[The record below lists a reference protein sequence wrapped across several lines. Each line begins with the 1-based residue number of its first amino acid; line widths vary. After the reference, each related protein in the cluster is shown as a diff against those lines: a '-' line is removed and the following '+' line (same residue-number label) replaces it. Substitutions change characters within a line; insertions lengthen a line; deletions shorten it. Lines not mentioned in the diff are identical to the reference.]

1 MLKRLAFL
9 SLVPIALWA
18 GNVPY
23 SVYFLGLDDKE
34 ALKTL
39 KAVSDLTTLRSRPPT
54 SLNALR
60 YRADSDIPD
69 LLKVLHS
76 YGYYEATIDIRLEE
90 YDDETRV
97 YVLIQPGPMYTLGE
111 FSVLNIADC
120 PPITIESVGLRL
132 GKQVLAKNILNAEQ
146 KTLGLLANCGY
157 PLAKIEK
164 REMIANGETKELC
177 VRLTLELGPLCRFGP
192 LTIEGL
198 SHVQPRYIENKQEW
212 KEGEAYASSKVESTQ
227 KTLLESGLFSS
238 ALITHGEA
246 PGSQGELPMRLEVSE
261 SKHHSI
267 NAGVSYQ
274 TFFGP
279 GLTFG
284 WENRNIQG
292 LGRKLSLRGDVTKKT
307 HAGSATFLV
316 PDAFRPNQDYV
327 AAAQAMY
334 ESIFAYHQK
343 SYSLTNRLE
352 WRIGT
357 RYRVSMGLKL
367 ERIIVGD
374 SAENGTF
381 TLAEGPIYFRWSS
394 ADDLL
399 NPTKGQTIEYKIIP
413 SINFADI
420 NEFYVY
426 QSVAYA
432 TYWGL
437 HNSDGL
443 VLAHQI
449 LLESIYSKTLGA
461 IPMPKRVLGGS
472 DQELRGYRYR
482 SVSPFKGDHPEG
494 GRSGIFYTA
503 EMRLR
508 FNKSLGLVPFF
519 DIGNV
524 EKTIL
529 PKGNEKWFK
538 SAGLGLRYFT
548 FLGPLRFDIAFP
560 LNRRKGIDPFY
571 RVLVSI
577 GQTF

>member
-1 MLKRLAFL
+1 MWKKLFFL
-9 SLVPIALWA
+9 SLVPVALWA
-18 GNVPY
+18 ANVPY

-60 YRADSDIPD
+60 YRADSDTAD

-111 FSVLNIADC
+111 FSVQQSTDC
-120 PPITIESVGLRL
+120 APITAENVGLRL
-132 GKQVLAKNILNAEQ
+132 GKQALAKEILNAEQ
-146 KTLGLLANCGY
+146 KTLTLLANCGY
-157 PLAKIEK
+157 PLAKIDK
-164 REMIANGETKELC
+164 REMIADGDTKQLL
-177 VRLTLELGPLCRFGP
+177 VRLSVEAGPLCRFGP
-192 LTIEGL
+192 LSIQGL
-198 SHVQPRYIENKQEW
+198 AQVEPKYIQNNQEW
-212 KEGEAYASSKVESTQ
+212 KEGDTYAASKVETTQ
-227 KTLLESGLFSS
+227 KSLLESGLFSS
-238 ALITHGEA
+238 ALITHAEK
-246 PGSQGELPMRLEVSE
+246 PDSKGELPMRLEVSE
-261 SKHHSI
+261 SKHRSI
-267 NAGVSYQ
+267 HAGISYQ

-292 LGRKLSLRGDVTKKT
+292 MGRKLSLRADVTKRT
-307 HAGSATFLV
+307 HAGNVTFLV

-334 ESIFAYHQK
+334 ESIFPYHQR
-343 SYSLTNRLE
+343 SYSVTNRLE
-352 WRIGT
+352 WKIGT
-357 RYRVSMGLKL
+357 EYRVSMGLKL

-374 SAENGTF
+374 SADNGTF
-381 TLAEGPIYFRWSS
+381 TLGEGPIYFRWSS

-399 NPTKGQTIEYKIIP
+399 NPTRGQTIEYKIVP

-420 NEFYVY
+420 NRYYVY
-426 QSVAYA
+426 QSAAYA

-437 HNSDGL
+437 HKSDGL

-449 LLESIYSKTLGA
+449 LLESIYSQNLGA

-482 SVSPFKGDHPEG
+482 SVSPFEGDKPEG
-494 GRSGIFYTA
+494 GRCGLFYTA

-508 FNKSLGLVPFF
+508 FSKSLGFVPFF

-538 SAGLGLRYFT
+538 SAGLGVRYFT

-560 LNRRKGIDPFY
+560 LNRRKGIDPYY

>member
-1 MLKRLAFL
+1 MFKRLVFL
-9 SLVPIALWA
+9 SLVPIAVWA
-18 GNVPY
+18 AKVPY

-34 ALKTL
+34 ALKTI

-90 YDDETRV
+90 FDDEAHV

-111 FSVLNIADC
+111 FTVRQTSGC
-120 PPITIESVGLRL
+120 SPITEESVGLRL
-132 GKQVLAKNILNAEQ
+132 GKQAMAKEILNAEQ
-146 KTLGLLANCGY
+146 KTLNQLANCGY

-164 REMIANGETKELC
+164 REMIADGETKQLL
-177 VRLTLELGPLCRFGP
+177 VRLNIETGPLCRFGP

-198 SHVQPRYIENKQEW
+198 AQVQPKYVENNQEW
-212 KEGEAYASSKVESTQ
+212 KEGDPYASGKVEAMQ
-227 KTLLESGLFSS
+227 KSLLESGLFSS
-238 ALITHGEA
+238 ALITHGET
-246 PGSQGELPMRLEVSE
+246 PTSNGELPMRLEVNE
-261 SKHHSI
+261 SKHRSI
-267 NAGVSYQ
+267 HAGISYQ

-279 GLTFG
+279 GVTFG
-284 WENRNIQG
+284 WEDRNIQG
-292 LGRKLSLRGDVTKKT
+292 LGRKLSLRADVTKKT
-307 HAGSATFLV
+307 HAGIATFLV
-316 PDAFRPNQDYV
+316 PDAFRPDQDYV

-334 ESIFAYHQK
+334 ESIFAFHQR
-343 SYSLTNRLE
+343 SYSVTNRLE

-357 RYRVSMGLKL
+357 QYRVSMGLKL

-374 SAENGTF
+374 SADNGTF

-399 NPTKGQTIEYKIIP
+399 NPTRGQTLEYKIVP
-413 SINFADI
+413 SINFSDI
-420 NEFYVY
+420 DQFYVY

-437 HNSDGL
+437 HKSDGL
-443 VLAHQI
+443 VLAQQI
-449 LLESIYSKTLGA
+449 LLESIYSQNLGA
-461 IPMPKRVLGGS
+461 VPMPKRVLGGS

-482 SVSPFKGDHPEG
+482 SVSPFKGDRPEG
-494 GRSGIFYTA
+494 GRSGIFYTVEA
-503 EMRLR
+503 RLR

-524 EKTIL
+524 EKTVI

-538 SAGLGLRYFT
+538 SAGLGVRYFT